1 MMLCIS
7 HHLPH
12 LHNLRNLRISFDAA
26 PDADLD
32 PDGSKRGRGHSYTKT
47 VVHWTFLSFI
57 SLSVSSVSITKL

>member
-7 HHLPH
+7 HHLQH

-32 PDGSKRGRGHSYTKT
+32 GSKRGRAIATQR
-47 VVHWTFLSFI
+47 L
-57 SLSVSSVSITKL
+57 